1 MVPKFTGTKCSVFRA
16 QPERVSAP
24 PINFGSV
31 VIGGFSPRYYPPGTH
46 HGPRSCNYPG
56 TSKADFCSP
65 RVSASRGPLSL
76 MGPTIEALTRD
87 FSPAHRPLFSGFLG
101 LRASVVWFALSMVA
115 FPRKRRAELRARCAY
130 PRPRGGRPGTNTHM
144 YMGFVNWVSSTGS
157 TVRVS
162 SQASHSPRLS
172 RLPISN

>member
-16 QPERVSAP
+16 QPGRVSAP

-31 VIGGFSPRYYPPGTH
+31 VIGGFSPRYFPPGTH

-115 FPRKRRAELRARCAY
+115 FPRKRTWLNCVRDART
-130 PRPRGGRPGTNTHM
+130 PDQGGADPERTPI